1 MIQCFT
7 IKLNQ
12 YFRTRDKPDGKVR
25 TTHNSSHP
33 KKSRTIQKTDCN
45 PELQSLTSSTSYTVQ
60 QHPSVPTRKCVPN
73 KPSSAYIRTACW
85 VSTHFKSDGSYVYA
99 LDDESLIEATSSAL
113 HSFPKRTA
121 ELGAPYKLCDDDGV
135 PKTIVYQKENYELPQ
150 SGYSANESP
159 EYLRNEGQVLPVFW
173 SPQGSSDISEWE
185 SVSLITDVT
194 SYVSSVEDV
203 FLQHTPM
210 IKHAASPPLSEILW
224 PELEQS
230 PIVFDSPSSYD
241 QKKSVPKWRSHDGY
255 YSAPTG
261 SKSRFRFGLKH
272 HLTEVSNASPSSLQ
286 SFPQRD
292 SFMAD
297 NKYNA
302 DAIPYVTPLRS
313 SRLNE
318 LCNDQEIDLNTLSPD
333 LKHIFAPHVKKR
345 KH

>member
-33 KKSRTIQKTDCN
+33 KKSRAIQKIDHN

-60 QHPSVPTRKCVPN
+60 QHLSVPTRKCVPN

-113 HSFPKRTA
+113 HSFPRRTA
-121 ELGAPYKLCDDDGV
+121 ELGAPYKLCDDDVSLGIRS
-135 PKTIVYQKENYELPQ
+135 KTIAYEKENYE
-150 SGYSANESP
+150 SP
-159 EYLRNEGQVLPVFW
+159 ECVRSDDEEGQVLPMFW
-173 SPQGSSDISEWE
+173 SPQECSDISEWE

-203 FLQHTPM
+203 FLQHAPM

-230 PIVFDSPSSYD
+230 PVLFDSPSSYD
-241 QKKSVPKWRSHDGY
+241 QKKSVPKWRSHNGY

-272 HLTEVSNASPSSLQ
+272 
-286 SFPQRD
+286 
-292 SFMAD
+292 SFMAG
-297 NKYNA
+297 NMYNA

-318 LCNDQEIDLNTLSPD
+318 LCNDHEIDLNTLSPD
-333 LKHIFAPHVKKR
+333 LKHIFAPHMKKR

>member
-33 KKSRTIQKTDCN
+33 KKSRAIQKIDRN
-45 PELQSLTSSTSYTVQ
+45 PELQSLISSTSYTVQ

-85 VSTHFKSDGSYVYA
+85 VSNHFKSDGSYLYA

-113 HSFPKRTA
+113 HSFPRRTA
-121 ELGAPYKLCDDDGV
+121 ELGGPYKLCDDDVSLGIRS
-135 PKTIVYQKENYELPQ
+135 KTIAYEKENYE
-150 SGYSANESP
+150 SP
-159 EYLRNEGQVLPVFW
+159 ECVRSDDEEGQVLPMFW
-173 SPQGSSDISEWE
+173 SPQECSDISEWE

-286 SFPQRD
+286 SLPQRD

-297 NKYNA
+297 NKDNA
-302 DAIPYVTPLRS
+302 DAIPFVTPLRS